1 MYKPSAGV
9 DNLPDMVDN
18 LPELVV
24 NVLFGEMLPAVAL
37 PTVIPPQDSRR
48 SAAVITAPDATPEP
62 PELPACRPCRAC
74 VDRRPPLHYTLL

>member
-24 NVLFGEMLPAVAL
+24 NVLFGEKLPAR
-37 PTVIPPQDSRR
+37 PRDRP
-48 SAAVITAPDATPEP
+48 VITAPDAAQPAGPSRPGLRGP
-62 PELPACRPCRAC
+62 P
-74 VDRRPPLHYTLL
+74 PPVTTTIL